1 VRRVKESEKLKKRFF
16 DILRM
21 TSIKLFRD
29 KFDFRFRRRE
39 IIQQIVRN
47 RMTNKQTN
55 KQKIIMFEVVSPQDT
70 R

>member
-47 RMTNKQTN
+47 RMTNKQ
-55 KQKIIMFEVVSPQDT
+55 KIIMFEVVSPQDT

>member
-1 VRRVKESEKLKKRFF
+1 VKESEKLKKRFF

-47 RMTNKQTN
+47 RMTNKQ
-55 KQKIIMFEVVSPQDT
+55 KIIMFEVVSPQDT